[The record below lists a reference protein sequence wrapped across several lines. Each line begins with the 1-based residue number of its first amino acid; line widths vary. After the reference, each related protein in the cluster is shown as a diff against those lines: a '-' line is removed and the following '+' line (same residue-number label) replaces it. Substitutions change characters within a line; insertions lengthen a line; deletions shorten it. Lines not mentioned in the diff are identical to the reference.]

1 MKAKAQKAL
10 AILEA
15 GGYWRKQ
22 LETQWRGGEKF
33 VTRLRDASGRV
44 VPGFGIKTFF
54 EHEHANILTSK
65 ECSLSSVWP
74 QEWKLRG

>member
-1 MKAKAQKAL
+1 MKAKATKAL
-10 AILEA
+10 DILKA

-33 VTRLRDASGRV
+33 VTRLRDANGRI

-54 EHEHANILTSK
+54 EHQDAGVIQSRD
-65 ECSLSSVWP
+65 CPSSSVWP
-74 QEWKLRG
+74 QEWQLR